1 MDGSIESKI
10 AALAKRQRGYVTRP
24 QLLKLG
30 LSERAI
36 KHRIRIGRL
45 IPVYAGVYAV
55 GHLPTLPQDQAVGAL
70 LACGEKAVLSHST
83 AATVWGILRRWE
95 TPFEVTAP
103 TARRRDGIRVHRAA
117 LERRDQK
124 TQIGLRVTSPAR
136 TLLDVAPRLSDTAL
150 RRAVNDLR
158 RPGYLHLPQLA
169 DVLERFPRHPSSR
182 RLRPLLD
189 VPRGSPTRSE
199 LEDKFVA
206 FCARFGLP
214 EPQTN
219 VWVAGREADAWFPRE
234 RLIVE
239 IDGYPF
245 HSDRGSFES
254 DRDKDATALALGI
267 ATVRVTEPRIDHA
280 AEREAER
287 LAAILA
293 RRRAFLP
300 FSQSALPSSHR
311 PQGSP

>member
-1 MDGSIESKI
+1 MDESIDRRI
-10 AALAKRQRGYVTRP
+10 AALARRQRGYVTRP

-36 KHRIRIGRL
+36 KHRVHVGRL

-70 LACGEKAVLSHST
+70 LACGDGAVLSHST
-83 AATVWGILRRWE
+83 AATAWGIFKRWE
-95 TPFEVTAP
+95 TPFEVT
-103 TARRRDGIRVHRAA
+103 TVVVRKRGGIRVHRAA
-117 LERRDQK
+117 LERRDKK

-136 TLLDVAPRLSDTAL
+136 TLLDVAPRLSDKGL
-150 RRAVNDLR
+150 RRAVNDQR
-158 RPGYLHLPQLA
+158 RAGYLRLPQLA
-169 DVLERFPRHPSSR
+169 DVLERFPRDPSSR

-189 VPRGSPTRSE
+189 APRGAPTRSE

-214 EPQTN
+214 EPETN

-239 IDGYPF
+239 LDGYEF
-245 HSDRGSFES
+245 HSDRWSYEG
-254 DRDKDATALALGI
+254 DRDNDATALALGI
-267 ATVRVTEPRIDHA
+267 ATVRITEPRLDRTP
-280 AEREAER
+280 EREAKR

-300 FSQSALPSSHR
+300 FSQSPLPSSEGL
-311 PQGSP
+311 QG